1 LELLKKIWKLPRL
14 TNFAYKK
21 SKTDLKYVYSDNN
34 SLSII
39 FQNNE
44 ILSGVLGEFN
54 NNIKELEK
62 ITQTSIYSRGNS
74 ILVKSDSSKNEI
86 VKNAIE
92 FLTDQFISNGTIEK
106 KDIISSVN
114 KFMISENKN
123 SNEKNIEYII
133 KTPKKSVIPRSERQ
147 KNYVRALRE
156 SDIVISAGPAGT
168 GKTFLAVAVG
178 LTMLLEKKIE
188 RIILSRPA
196 VEAGERLGFLPGDMR
211 EKVDPYLR
219 PLYDSLYDL
228 LDFEKIQKKIEIGDI
243 EIAPLAFM
251 RGRTL
256 KNSFA
261 ILDEAQNATD
271 TQIKMFLTRIGE
283 NSKIIINGDPSQI
296 DLPNKSL
303 SGLNRSKKILGNL
316 KEISVIDFDHTDVVR
331 HPLVTKIVKAYS
343 DHNND

>member
-1 LELLKKIWKLPRL
+1 MSNLDKKNTI
-14 TNFAYKK
+14 
-21 SKTDLKYVYSDNN
+21 SELKYVYSENN

-44 ILSGVLGEFN
+44 LLLGVAGEFN
-54 NNIKELEK
+54 NNLKELEK
-62 ITQTSIYSRGNS
+62 ITATNLYSRGNS
-74 ILVKSDSSKNEI
+74 ILVKSDPEKNNI
-86 VKNAIE
+86 IKNAIQ
-92 FLTDQFISNGTIEK
+92 FLTEQYINNGTIEK

-114 KFMISENKN
+114 KFMI
-123 SNEKNIEYII
+123 NEKNNSEKKIEYII
-133 KTPKKSVIPRSERQ
+133 KTPKKSVIPRSEKQ
-147 KNYVRALRE
+147 KDYVRALKE
-156 SDIVISAGPAGT
+156 SDIIISAGPAGT
-168 GKTFLAVAVG
+168 GKTFLAVAVA
-178 LTMLLEKKIE
+178 LTMLLDKKIE
-188 RIILSRPA
+188 KIILSRPA

-228 LDFEKIQKKIEIGDI
+228 LDFEKIQKKIEVGDI

-283 NSKIIINGDPSQI
+283 NSKIVINGDPSQI

-303 SGLNRSKKILGNL
+303 SGLSRSKKLLGHL
-316 KEISVIDFDHTDVVR
+316 KEISTIDFNHKDVVR
-331 HPLVTKIVKAYS
+331 HPLVSKIVKAYS
-343 DHNND
+343 DQSSDG

>member
-1 LELLKKIWKLPRL
+1 MKNITERNYKSELK
-14 TNFAYKK
+14 F
-21 SKTDLKYVYSDNN
+21 VYSNN
-34 SLSII
+34 DTLSII
-39 FQNNE
+39 FQKNDV
-44 ILSGVLGEFN
+44 LLGVVGEFN
-54 NNIKELEK
+54 NNIKQLEE
-62 ITQTSIYSRGNS
+62 ITNTNIHTRGNS
-74 ILVKSDSSKNEI
+74 ILVKSSAKKNEL
-86 VKNAIE
+86 VKNAIK
-92 FLTDQFISNGTIEK
+92 FLSEQFIINGRIEK

-114 KFMISENKN
+114 KFMIDEKN
-123 SNEKNIEYII
+123 NSGKNIEYII
-133 KTPKKSVIPRSERQ
+133 KTPKKSVIPRSEKQ
-147 KNYVRALRE
+147 KKYVRALKE
-156 SDIVISAGPAGT
+156 SEIIISAGPAGT
-168 GKTFLAVAVG
+168 GKTFLAVAVA

-188 RIILSRPA
+188 KIILSRPA
-196 VEAGERLGFLPGDMR
+196 IEAGERLGFLPGDMR

-228 LDFEKIQKKIEIGDI
+228 LDYEKIQKKIEVGDI

-283 NSKIIINGDPSQI
+283 NSKIVINGDPSQI

-303 SGLNRSKKILGNL
+303 SGLNKSKKLLGHL

-331 HPLVTKIVKAYS
+331 HPLVSKIVKAYS
-343 DHNND
+343 DQKTE

>member
-1 LELLKKIWKLPRL
+1 MNRTSSNL
-14 TNFAYKK
+14 K
-21 SKTDLKYVYSDNN
+21 SKINFIYSDND
-34 SLSII
+34 SLSVI
-39 FQNNE
+39 FQDND
-44 ILSGVLGEFN
+44 LLMGVVGEFN
-54 NNIKELEK
+54 KNLKELEK
-62 ITQTSIYSRGNS
+62 LTGTNLYFRGNS
-74 ILVKSDSSKNEI
+74 IIIKSDQHNNEI
-86 VKNAIE
+86 VKNAII
-92 FLTDQFISNGTIEK
+92 FLSDQFVNNGAIEK
-106 KDIISSVN
+106 KDILSSIN
-114 KFMISENKN
+114 KFMISENSSTGQK
-123 SNEKNIEYII
+123 IEYII
-133 KTPKKSVIPRSERQ
+133 KTPKKSVIPRSEKQ
-147 KNYVRALRE
+147 KKYVRALKE
-156 SDIVISAGPAGT
+156 SEIIISTGPAGT
-168 GKTFLAVAVG
+168 GKTFLAVAVA

-283 NSKIIINGDPSQI
+283 NSKIVINGDPSQI

-303 SGLNRSKKILGNL
+303 SGLNRSKNL
-316 KEISVIDFDHTDVVR
+316 IGHLDEISVVDFDHSDVVR
-331 HPLVTKIVKAYS
+331 HPLVSKIVKAYS
-343 DHNND
+343 DHKDD

>member
-1 LELLKKIWKLPRL
+1 MSNNAQKK
-14 TNFAYKK
+14 F
-21 SKTDLKYVYSDNN
+21 SSELKYVYSDNDT
-34 SLSII
+34 LSII

-44 ILSGVLGEFN
+44 VLLGVVGEFN

-62 ITQTSIYSRGNS
+62 ITNTNIYSRGNS
-74 ILVKSDSSKNEI
+74 ILVKSTPKNNELI
-86 VKNAIE
+86 KNSIK
-92 FLTDQFISNGTIEK
+92 FLSEQFIINRTIEK

-114 KFMISENKN
+114 KFMIDEKIN
-123 SNEKNIEYII
+123 SEKNIEYII
-133 KTPKKSVIPRSERQ
+133 KTPKKSVIPRSEKQ
-147 KNYVRALRE
+147 KNYVYALKE
-156 SDIVISAGPAGT
+156 SEIVISTGPAGT
-168 GKTFLAVAVG
+168 GKTFLAVAVA

-211 EKVDPYLR
+211 DKVDPYLR

-228 LDFEKIQKKIEIGDI
+228 LDFEKIQKKIEVGDI

-261 ILDEAQNATD
+261 ILDEAQNTTD

-283 NSKIIINGDPSQI
+283 NSKIVINGDPSQI

-303 SGLNRSKKILGNL
+303 SGLNRSKKLIGHL
-316 KEISVIDFDHTDVVR
+316 KEISVVDFDHSDVVR
-331 HPLVTKIVKAYS
+331 HPLVSKIVKAYS
-343 DHNND
+343 DQKIDND